1 MRREKT
7 VYVMVRQSDWSYYG
21 VFATQEQAEE
31 YSQYVRVPVE
41 IFPQYM
47 LEEIPEEAD
56 DSLEVAAEKLRKQE
70 ANDQIAMSMGYL

>member
-1 MRREKT
+1 MRKEKI

-21 VFATQEQAEE
+21 VFASREQAEE

-47 LEEIPEEAD
+47 LVEPDWLEESSSEVVLGIPC
-56 DSLEVAAEKLRKQE
+56 
-70 ANDQIAMSMGYL
+70 

>member
-1 MRREKT
+1 
-7 VYVMVRQSDWSYYG
+7 MVRQSDWSYYG
-21 VFATQEQAEE
+21 VFATEAQAQE

-56 DSLEVAAEKLRKQE
+56 ATLENVL
-70 ANDQIAMSMGYL
+70 GVPH